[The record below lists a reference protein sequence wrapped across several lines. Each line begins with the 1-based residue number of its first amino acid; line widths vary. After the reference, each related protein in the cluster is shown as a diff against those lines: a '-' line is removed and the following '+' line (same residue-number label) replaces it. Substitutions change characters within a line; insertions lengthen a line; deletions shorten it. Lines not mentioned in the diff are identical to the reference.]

1 MNNITDDIL
10 SPTQQK
16 TIVRTVNSSEIKW
29 PVNGDCTE
37 FAKVY
42 FDYYFDCGD
51 MVVSTIVCDKELSLE
66 ELQEAI
72 RNEVSSVVFETVM
85 TIKYKK

>member
-16 TIVRTVNSSEIKW
+16 TRVRTVNSSEIQW
-29 PVNGDCTE
+29 PINADCTE
-37 FAKVY
+37 FANIY
-42 FDYYFDCGD
+42 FDYYFDCGN
-51 MVVSTIVCDKELSLE
+51 MVVSTIVSDKELTLE

-72 RNEVSSVVFETVM
+72 RNEVPSVVFETVM